1 MPDHITV
8 ALIGAGRTGGPLLAE
23 LIKYP
28 YVTIIGVA
36 DLNPA
41 SDGVALAKANGI
53 YTTTN
58 PMELV
63 DKGAAIDILVET
75 SGDGKL
81 KQTIKDHFEATGNKR
96 TIIMHDLIARLF
108 ISVCTQQTELVPSFH
123 PQDVGIGA

>member
-1 MPDHITV
+1 MPDSITV

-23 LIKYP
+23 LVKYP

-41 SDGVALAKANGI
+41 SDGVALAKSKGI
-53 YTTTN
+53 YTTTD

-63 DKGAAIDILVET
+63 AKDASIDILVET
-75 SGDGKL
+75 SGDVAL
-81 KQTIKDHFEATGNKR
+81 KQAIKDRFEASGNKR

-108 ISVCTQQTELVPSFH
+108 ISVCTQQTDLVPSFH
-123 PQDVGIGA
+123 PQDVGIGS

>member
-1 MPDHITV
+1 MSATITI

-28 YVTIIGVA
+28 YVSVVGVA
-36 DLNPA
+36 DLNPD

-63 DKGAAIDILVET
+63 AKGKAIDILVET
-75 SGDGKL
+75 SGDRTL
-81 KQTIKDHFEATGNKR
+81 KHAIKDSFEADGNKH

-108 ISVCTQQTELVPSFH
+108 ISVCTQQADLVPSFH
-123 PQDVGIGA
+123 PQDDGIGA